1 MTQFIEKAR
10 IITPDISDITD
21 QELRLQYRD
30 FLNKIE
36 NNLSDDAEDTK
47 LKSMDILKMF
57 LSPELKLYENVET
70 IVHILCTAAT
80 TMSVE
85 SVVESWVSVYENHSN
100 KHRPITNERA
110 EREVAVAVN
119 GPLVQHADSLIKEAL
134 KDMFK
139 DAKDVKNRNGHFV
152 RRTQNIADYSVSKS
166 VDSIVK
172 KSKLRPFMC

>member
-1 MTQFIEKAR
+1 M
-10 IITPDISDITD
+10 
-21 QELRLQYRD
+21 RLQYRD

-85 SVVESWVSVYENHSN
+85 SVLRAGFLFMRIIAINIGLSQMREQ
-100 KHRPITNERA
+100 NERW
-110 EREVAVAVN
+110 
-119 GPLVQHADSLIKEAL
+119 LLL
-134 KDMFK
+134 
-139 DAKDVKNRNGHFV
+139 
-152 RRTQNIADYSVSKS
+152 
-166 VDSIVK
+166 
-172 KSKLRPFMC
+172 